1 MEIALA
7 IGLPVAAVAMLA
19 VLILCIMKRCH
30 NIKMKNLKAT
40 LNPFREVLAGA
51 PWDTNLNGDAELLEG
66 IRFRPVGDSTL
77 RDLRGEEESL
87 TSGSGSGR
95 CFVR

>member
-1 MEIALA
+1 MNIAIA
-7 IGLPVAAVAMLA
+7 IVLPVAGVAILA
-19 VLILCIMKRCH
+19 VLILCLMKRCH

-40 LNPFREVLAGA
+40 LNPFREALSGA
-51 PWDTNLNGDAELLEG
+51 PWDTNLNGEAELLEG

-77 RDLRGEEESL
+77 RDLRGEEESF

-95 CFVR
+95 